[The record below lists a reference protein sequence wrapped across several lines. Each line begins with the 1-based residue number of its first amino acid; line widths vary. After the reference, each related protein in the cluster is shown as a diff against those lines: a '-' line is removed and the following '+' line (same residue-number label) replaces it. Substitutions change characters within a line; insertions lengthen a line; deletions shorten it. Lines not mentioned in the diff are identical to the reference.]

1 MQFLKRLFGRKVK
14 TVPDVIKELV
24 VGDQVFLEYRHPRDV
39 GILDGNGLAFTRL
52 NGPEL
57 ENRRIR
63 GTISHVRKEGSPLN
77 TLIIEIATYDS
88 PAMPGQLRKFLF
100 LPDEIK
106 EIRKVQ

>member
-1 MQFLKRLFGRKVK
+1 MRLFGRKIK
-14 TVPDVIKELV
+14 TVPDVIKDLV
-24 VGDQVFLEYRHPRDV
+24 VGDQVFLEYHHPKDA
-39 GILDGNGLAFTRL
+39 GIISGNELAFTRL
-52 NGPEL
+52 NGSEL

-63 GTISHVRKEGSPLN
+63 GTISHIRNEGNPLN

-100 LPDEIK
+100 LSDEIK